1 MYTQELICPHC
12 GEVAIVNVLT
22 STERK
27 NPQSS
32 PCTRCDEQICYDVDS
47 QGEIM
52 EIRQPSATTKKTTN
66 RGGRG
71 GYGSRY

>member
-1 MYTQELICPHC
+1 MYTQELICPSC
-12 GEVAIVNVLT
+12 GDIATVNVLT

-32 PCTRCDEQICYDVDS
+32 SCHNCNQKIYYDVDS

-52 EIRQPSATTKKTTN
+52 DIREPTIIPEEKKPGV
-66 RGGRG
+66 RREP
-71 GYGSRY
+71 RW